1 MTIDTIKDVLGR
13 IISINKNLT
22 AESLRNLLTASG
34 WDMHDIDEGLKV
46 FKDFNYAGERPLAP
60 VAAPVVLM
68 QKPVDVTPKVMVE
81 VGEISKLEVFKNIS
95 QNIQNQQPI
104 AQQIDNSMMQRQVQT
119 VSLDPLPPKTITP
132 QVAPTYQPVQ
142 LYQSVPVKIVENS
155 PPIIVTEHSDNP
167 KEWGIISLDIV
178 LFLIVLGLLIY
189 ILIR

>member
-81 VGEISKLEVFKNIS
+81 VGEISKLEVFKNILS
-95 QNIQNQQPI
+95 LSERRVLLHYEVSSPGFFSFKASCLKQN
-104 AQQIDNSMMQRQVQT
+104 
-119 VSLDPLPPKTITP
+119 
-132 QVAPTYQPVQ
+132 
-142 LYQSVPVKIVENS
+142 
-155 PPIIVTEHSDNP
+155 
-167 KEWGIISLDIV
+167 
-178 LFLIVLGLLIY
+178 
-189 ILIR
+189 